1 MWSYSEM
8 VRPIKVLIVDDS
20 ALIRTMLREMINS
33 DVRFSV
39 VGEAKD
45 PFEARELIKR
55 HDPDVLTLDV
65 EMPRMNGITF
75 LSNLMRLRPMP
86 VVMISTLTQEGA
98 PATLQALELG
108 AVDFLSKPQSGGD
121 SALEVYRELI
131 LEKIYWAS
139 KANIIIDSP
148 RSELSDSEKQSLVCN
163 SSLRSGFIC
172 AIGASTGGTE
182 AIKNVLKLLP
192 ENSPPIVIAQHI
204 PATFSTSFARRLDSI
219 CQINVFE
226 AEHNQPIMPGNAY
239 LAPGHSHLR
248 LLKSPKGYVCR
259 LDQSDP
265 VNRHRPSVE
274 VLFNSM
280 AEQIGANSLGIM
292 LTGMGADGAE
302 GLLRMKQA
310 GAATIAQDE
319 ATSVVWGM
327 PGAAVKRGAV
337 DKILPL
343 DKIAGFIMQH
353 ACSR

>member
-1 MWSYSEM
+1 MAS
-8 VRPIKVLIVDDS
+8 VIKVLIVDDS
-20 ALIRTMLREMINS
+20 ALIRAILRDMINS
-33 DVRFSV
+33 DRRFTV
-39 VGEAKD
+39 VAEAKD
-45 PFEARELIKR
+45 PYEARELIKL

-65 EMPRMNGITF
+65 EMPRMNGIAF

-86 VVMISTLTQEGA
+86 VVMISTLTHEGA
-98 PATLQALELG
+98 PATLEALALG
-108 AVDFLSKPQSGGD
+108 AVDFLPKPQTGGD
-121 SALEVYRELI
+121 SALEIYRELI

-139 KANIIIDSP
+139 KANIIVDSKP
-148 RSELSDSEKQSLVCN
+148 AVINEQDALVLTGN
-163 SSLRSGFIC
+163 RGLKPGFVC

-182 AIKNVLKLLP
+182 AIKHVLETLP

-204 PATFSTSFARRLDSI
+204 PAVFSTSFARRLDGACRI
-219 CQINVFE
+219 RVFE
-226 AEHNQPIMPGNAY
+226 AEHNQPIEPGCAY

-248 LLKSPKGYVCR
+248 LFKSPKGYVCR

-274 VLFNSM
+274 VLFDSVTQ
-280 AEQIGANSLGIM
+280 QIGKNSLGVM

-302 GLLRMKQA
+302 AMLRMKQA
-310 GAATIAQDE
+310 GAVTVAQDE

-343 DKIAGFIMQH
+343 DKIARFILQH
-353 ACSR
+353 SFSGNKSS